1 MAHVVR
7 SSSRQLFTFAK
18 RILVSQQESI
28 ILTRAHSYTV
38 SDALI
43 YFFGFQMF
51 FWMERLFFHLQVIS
65 TYDISTK
72 YDNKKTFRPNQIA
85 QIIQMT

>member
-1 MAHVVR
+1 MMAHVVR

-38 SDALI
+38 SDAFI
-43 YFFGFQMF
+43 YFFGFQHGSGLADCF
-51 FWMERLFFHLQVIS
+51 VLS
-65 TYDISTK
+65 
-72 YDNKKTFRPNQIA
+72 
-85 QIIQMT
+85 